1 MEGTLATDKLLARIE
16 NETTSSA
23 EVVRMKKAVDLIKS
37 FSDGLGFCL
46 TADGDKLSQWRG
58 YADDGH
64 GFSIGFSKKYLT
76 DKTKSNGT
84 SHITKF
90 FFEQVRYENK
100 VFQSQEIDSIFDLLK
115 NKNSI
120 DLDRSS
126 GGFIELAMRL
136 MRSRFIIKN
145 DAFKEEEEWRLFVCA
160 INSDESPPEIKFR
173 SSAQS
178 LIPYTEMKLDSSENI
193 IEKVVIGPKNKTP
206 EYAVRSFLAQ
216 NNFSSVDVIRS
227 EASYR

>member
-1 MEGTLATDKLLARIE
+1 MSNLLFHYCPTQAFHSIIFNKSIWLSSLSLSNDSMEGTLATDKLLARIE

-115 NKNSI
+115 NKKH
-120 DLDRSS
+120 R
-126 GGFIELAMRL
+126 
-136 MRSRFIIKN
+136 
-145 DAFKEEEEWRLFVCA
+145 
-160 INSDESPPEIKFR
+160 
-173 SSAQS
+173 
-178 LIPYTEMKLDSSENI
+178 
-193 IEKVVIGPKNKTP
+193 
-206 EYAVRSFLAQ
+206 
-216 NNFSSVDVIRS
+216 
-227 EASYR
+227 